1 MPKSVENAIM
11 DSFELVKDNYAKF
24 LLIYLVMAAVSAI
37 ILLIFVVVVLL
48 GLGGSVTLRSVAPLA
63 GAVLIGIIILFLIS
77 PIWTGVYY
85 SMALQALGSRR
96 ASVFDAVGAAKK
108 NYAGLLLTM
117 FLQTIIYLVIY
128 AIIFSP
134 LVKPVLAVVR
144 GFGGVGGA
152 GLSALAGPILKL
164 LLIGVLVLVGF
175 LVATFILM
183 PLLYEA
189 VPLVMLENLGSVE
202 AIKRS
207 VELGKG
213 NFWKL
218 VWLVTVFWFAVGMA
232 YFAEWIVA
240 AIFGVLGHAIGV
252 IASVALS
259 LLVAAFVVAW
269 SYALQIVFYKEF
281 ISNKKS

>member
-24 LLIYLVMAAVSAI
+24 LLIYLVMAAVSAV
-37 ILLIFVVVVLL
+37 ILLIFVVIVLL
-48 GLGGSVTLRSVAPLA
+48 GLGGSITLRSVAPLV
-63 GAVLIGIIILFLIS
+63 GTVLIGIIILFLTS
-77 PIWTGVYY
+77 PVWTGIYY
-85 SMALQALGSRR
+85 SMVLQELGSRR
-96 ASVFDAVGAAKK
+96 VSIFDAVGAAKK
-108 NYAGLLLTM
+108 TYAGLLLTL
-117 FLQTIIYLVIY
+117 FLQTVVYLVVY

-134 LVKPVLAVVR
+134 LVRPVLALIN
-144 GFGGVGGA
+144 GSGGASGA

-164 LLIGVLVLVGF
+164 LLIGVLVFVGF

-189 VPLVMLENLGSVE
+189 VPLVMLENLGGLD

-207 VELGKG
+207 VDIGRK

-218 VWLVTVFWFAVGMA
+218 VWLITVFWFAVGIV

-240 AIFGVLGHAIGV
+240 AIFGVLGHAVGV